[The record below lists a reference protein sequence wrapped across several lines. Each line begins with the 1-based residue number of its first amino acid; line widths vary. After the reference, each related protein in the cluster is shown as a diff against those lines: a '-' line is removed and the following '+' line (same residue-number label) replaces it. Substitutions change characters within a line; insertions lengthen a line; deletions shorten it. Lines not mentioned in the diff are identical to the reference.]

1 VAGTELTFP
10 VTALDR
16 ASTTLIRVAD
26 QLDRLSEKIDKVDG
40 KVARITAELDDA
52 RADAGLDNL
61 ERKRRELDGK
71 KTTIK
76 VDADKSLLDRIV
88 DIHQLNLAL
97 DAVQLPAKAL
107 KAIAIGAELAN
118 IGSATVAMS
127 GALGVVP
134 AIAFGAGAALATLKL
149 GTTGF
154 DNALKE
160 LNKGDLGKFNAD
172 VAKMAPN
179 AQAAAF
185 AIRDIYTTGFRNLQ
199 LDVQQRLFAGLA
211 GEIRD
216 LGSTYLPVLHTG
228 LGGVA
233 DELNLAARGIADW
246 ARSSATVRD
255 TSTLFDA
262 VRSTMHLLAPAV
274 VNVAQGI
281 LDVGTVGSRYLPGLA
296 AQATNLTA
304 RFRDFMDQARQS
316 GQLGEFIQTGIDKL
330 EQLGRVAINAGGI
343 LLSIFRASDASGAD
357 FLSTI
362 ERITAGVNNF
372 LRSGEG
378 QSILTSVF
386 REINATVD
394 ALEPGV
400 AALAKAAAEVIAQL
414 AQAGILHTAAEALS
428 ALAISVAPLVG
439 DLGTLAATILP
450 PVLSLLRDIAP
461 VLGPVAAG
469 FLAASLAAKGL
480 DTVRATL
487 TGLAGRLSEA
497 ALNAGVFTEKLT
509 GSAAAGER
517 LALAGSS
524 LATGLGVLGVALPV
538 VAVAAAGVVLAY
550 DQMRNKSDEL
560 AQSVVSGQIAMGQAV
575 AEQSSRIQT
584 QNIVMQEMQGEGYA
598 TGQAIG
604 ELTGQLDANAQSADA
619 NAQAQQQVSAAVEAQ
634 LQKLP
639 PLEQAQARVK
649 IAQDAYNAAVAQFGA
664 TSSQAVAAAG
674 DLAIA
679 HDREK
684 QASQDAANAEKTLG
698 DQIVQT
704 SQAASAA
711 ANADV
716 AYQQAVLNIRSAE
729 QAAAEAV
736 RQHGASSLQAQQ
748 AQVQLMQAYLSTAD
762 AARRKA
768 EADATAT
775 GASNAAEI
783 GAQAYKN
790 ALIQLA
796 GQASGPTRDA
806 LLAMANGTDTAKQA
820 ASTAQLQ
827 AQLYKDELGRLAGE
841 SNGPLADALHNA
853 VNNFDNLG
861 GAHATAQQRAQAQK
875 DELQRLANMAS
886 GPVKQSLQA
895 MADQIRTLPSGQFTV
910 TGVGNVSYGSP
921 ELARA
926 AHGGHTGGIIGMDR
940 AGLTGVA
947 YAAGGVMPGYTPGR
961 DVHTFRSATGGTLH
975 LSGGEAVMRPE
986 WTQAVGPQTVHRMN
1000 AAARSGGVVGVR
1012 RYMTTGRYADGGI
1025 LPTQR
1030 FAMGGDIR
1038 LTGTQ
1043 PFQVIPHQLYS
1054 TVAGSLVHT
1063 ITSTL
1068 YSAIRTL
1075 AAQAAAM
1082 AAAAARAVAG
1092 GIGVA
1097 LGGGGARAWIIA
1109 HESGGNP
1116 RAQNPTSSASGLY
1129 QMIDGTWRA
1138 YGGSTAH
1145 AKDASVAEQN
1155 AVADRYVA
1163 ARYGSWENAQ
1173 RFWMAHHYYD
1183 QGGYLQPGAT
1193 LAYNSTG
1200 QPERVLPP
1208 TQTRVL
1214 DQILAAVA
1222 GGGISSIGSAGSELL
1237 AEMRTLNGQIRALRG
1252 DVDHHND
1259 QAALAARLDVANRFL
1274 AALTAGAGSA
1284 AMNAATARTRSE
1296 LGAFY

>member
-1 VAGTELTFP
+1 VAGTDLQFT
-10 VTALDR
+10 VSALDR
-16 ASTTLIRVAD
+16 AATTLIRVAD
-26 QLDRLSEKIDKVDG
+26 QLDRLSEKINKVDG

-107 KAIAIGAELAN
+107 KAIAVGAELAN

-134 AIAFGAGAALATLKL
+134 AIAFGAGAALAALKL

-154 DNALKE
+154 DDALKN

-216 LGSTYLPVLHTG
+216 LGSTYLPVLHSG

-233 DELNLAARGIADW
+233 DELSLAARGIADW
-246 ARSSATVRD
+246 AKSSATVRD

-262 VRSTMHLLAPAV
+262 VRNTLHELAPAV

-281 LDVGTVGSRYLPGLA
+281 LDIGTVGSRDLPGLA

-304 RFRDFMDQARQS
+304 RFREFMDQARQS

-330 EQLGRVAINAGGI
+330 EQLGRIAGNAGGI
-343 LLSIFRASDASGAD
+343 LVSIFHASVASGAD

-400 AALAKAAAEVIAQL
+400 AALAKAAAEVLSQL

-469 FLAASLAAKGL
+469 FLAASLASKGL

-497 ALNAGVFTEKLT
+497 ALNAGVFTEKVT

-560 AQSVVSGQIAMGQAV
+560 AQSVVSGQMSMGQAV
-575 AEQSSRIQT
+575 AEQSQRIQT
-584 QNIVMQEMQGEGYA
+584 QNMVMQEMQGEGYA

-634 LQKLP
+634 LEKLP
-639 PLEQAQARVK
+639 PLEQAHQRVA
-649 IAQDAYNAAVAQFGA
+649 IAQQNYNAAVQQYTAN
-664 TSSQAVAAAG
+664 SPQAVAAAG
-674 DLAIA
+674 ELAA
-679 HDREK
+679 ARANEK
-684 QASQDAANAEKTLG
+684 QATDNAAQAEKSLADKIADVINTQQG
-698 DQIVQT
+698 
-704 SQAASAA
+704 A

-716 AYQQAVLNIRSAE
+716 AYQQSLLNL
-729 QAAAEAV
+729 Q
-736 RQHGASSLQAQQ
+736 QAQQ
-748 AQVQLMQAYLSTAD
+748 NAAQ
-762 AARRKA
+762 AARTHAAGSLELQQADLQVVQANLQVAEAAGRKA
-768 EADATAT
+768 EADAKAT
-775 GASNAAEI
+775 GATDAAAI
-783 GAQAYKN
+783 GASAYRAK
-790 ALIQLA
+790 LIDLA
-796 GQASGPTRDA
+796 NQASGPTRDA
-806 LLAMANGTDTAKQA
+806 LLQAAGATDSQHAAADTARN
-820 ASTAQLQ
+820 ASS
-827 AQLYKDELGRLAGE
+827 LYKDGLGRLASE
-841 SNGPLADALHNA
+841 ATGPLRDALLGA
-853 VNNFDNLG
+853 QRDFDNLG
-861 GAHATAQQRAQAQK
+861 GAHISARDKANLQR
-875 DELQRLANMAS
+875 DMLQRLAAQAD
-886 GPVKQSLQA
+886 GPTRDAIVH
-895 MADQIRTLPSGQFTV
+895 MINTLDSIHDKSFTV
-910 TGVGNVSYGSP
+910 TGTGVVSGIRSTTGSTAP
-921 ELARA
+921 GAGARA
-926 AHGGHTGGIIGMDR
+926 RGGIIDHF
-940 AGLTGVA
+940 AD
-947 YAAGGVMPGYTPGR
+947 GGVTPGYTPGR
-961 DVHTFRSATGGTLH
+961 DVHRFYSATGGTLD

-986 WTQAVGPQTVHRMN
+986 WTRAVGPGYVHGAN
-1000 AAARSGGVVGVR
+1000 AAARMGGVAGVR
-1012 RYMTTGRYADGGI
+1012 RYTATGHYADGGI
-1025 LPTQR
+1025 VGR
-1030 FAMGGDIR
+1030 FAGGGIV
-1038 LTGTQ
+1038 LNGVQ
-1043 PFQVIPHQLYS
+1043 PFSVIPQRLEDGV
-1054 TVAGSLVHT
+1054 TGSLV
-1063 ITSTL
+1063 SRMVPTL
-1068 YSAIRTL
+1068 VGMIK
-1075 AAQAAAM
+1075 AAEAAAAA
-1082 AAAAARAVAG
+1082 AAAAARSAAAG
-1092 GIGVA
+1092 VSVA

-1173 RFWMAHHYYD
+1173 RFWQAHHYYD
-1183 QGGYLQPGAT
+1183 GGGMLMPGTTMAT
-1193 LAYNSTG
+1193 NATG
-1200 QPERVLPP
+1200 EPERVLSPA
-1208 TQTRVL
+1208 QTRVL
-1214 DQILAAVA
+1214 DQILAAVS
-1222 GGGISSIGSAGSELL
+1222 GGGASPVGSAGAELL
-1237 AEMRTLNGQIRALRG
+1237 TELRQQNDLLRALRG

-1284 AMNAATARTRSE
+1284 AMSAATARTRSE

>member
-1 VAGTELTFP
+1 VAGTDLQFT
-10 VTALDR
+10 VSALDK
-16 ASTTLIRVAD
+16 AATTLIRVAD
-26 QLDRLSEKIDKVDG
+26 QLDRLSEKIDRVDG

-134 AIAFGAGAALATLKL
+134 AIAFGAGAALAALKL

-154 DNALKE
+154 DDALKE

-172 VAKMAPN
+172 VAKMSPN

-216 LGSTYLPVLHTG
+216 LGSTYLPVLHSG

-233 DELNLAARGIADW
+233 DELNIAARGIADW
-246 ARSSATVRD
+246 AKSSTTVRD

-262 VRSTMHLLAPAV
+262 VRNTMHLLAPAV

-281 LDVGTVGSRYLPGLA
+281 LDVGTVGSRFLPGLA

-330 EQLGRVAINAGGI
+330 EQLGRVAVNAGGI

-357 FLSTI
+357 FLGTI

-414 AQAGILHTAAEALS
+414 AQ
-428 ALAISVAPLVG
+428 
-439 DLGTLAATILP
+439 
-450 PVLSLLRDIAP
+450 
-461 VLGPVAAG
+461 
-469 FLAASLAAKGL
+469 
-480 DTVRATL
+480 
-487 TGLAGRLSEA
+487 
-497 ALNAGVFTEKLT
+497 
-509 GSAAAGER
+509 
-517 LALAGSS
+517 AGSS

-584 QNIVMQEMQGEGYA
+584 QNMVMQEMQGEGYA

-619 NAQAQQQVSAAVEAQ
+619 NAQAQQQISAAVEAQ

-716 AYQQAVLNIRSAE
+716 AYQQATLNIASAE
-729 QAAAEAV
+729 QAATQAV
-736 RQHGASSLQAQQ
+736 QQHGAASTQAQQ
-748 AQVQLMQAYLSTAD
+748 AHLQLVQAYLSAAD

-768 EADATAT
+768 EADATAA
-775 GASNAAEI
+775 GASNSAEI
-783 GAQAYKN
+783 GAQAYKEE
-790 ALIQLA
+790 LIRLA
-796 GQASGPTRDA
+796 GQASGPTRQS
-806 LLAMANGTDTAKQA
+806 LLDLANGTDVSRQASATAE
-820 ASTAQLQ
+820 LQ
-827 AQLYKDELGRLAGE
+827 ARLQKDELGRLASE
-841 SNGPLADALHNA
+841 ATGPLAEAMSTA
-853 VNNFDNLG
+853 RQNFDTLG

-895 MADQIRTLPSGQFTV
+895 MADQIRTLPDGNFTV
-910 TGVGNVSYGSP
+910 TG
-921 ELARA
+921 
-926 AHGGHTGGIIGMDR
+926 
-940 AGLTGVA
+940 TGVVSGIRTTSGSTA
-947 YAAGGVMPGYTPGR
+947 PGAGHAAGGVLPGYTPGR
-961 DVHTFRSATGGTLH
+961 DVHRFYSATGGTLD

-986 WTQAVGPQTVHRMN
+986 WTQAVGPGYVNAAN
-1000 AAARSGGVVGVR
+1000 AAARSGGVRGVQR
-1012 RYMTTGRYADGGI
+1012 HLRGGYAGGGI
-1025 LPTQR
+1025 IDGLPHQR
-1030 FAMGGDIR
+1030 FMFGGFV
-1038 LTGTQ
+1038 LNGQQ
-1043 PFQVIPHQLYS
+1043 PFKVIPQQLYDRVTS
-1054 TVAGSLVHT
+1054 SLV
-1063 ITSTL
+1063 SRMVPTL
-1068 YSAIRTL
+1068 VSMIH
-1075 AAQAAAM
+1075 AAEAAAAA
-1082 AAAAARAVAG
+1082 AAAAARSAAAG
-1092 GIGVA
+1092 VSVA
-1097 LGGGGARAWIIA
+1097 LGGGGARSWIIA

-1173 RFWMAHHYYD
+1173 RFWQAHHYYD
-1183 QGGYLQPGAT
+1183 GGGMLMPGTTMAT
-1193 LAYNSTG
+1193 NATG
-1200 QPERVLPP
+1200 EPERVLSP

-1214 DQILAAVA
+1214 DQILAAVS
-1222 GGGISSIGSAGSELL
+1222 GGGTSGVGSAGSGLL
-1237 AEMRTLNGQIRALRG
+1237 DEMRTLNGQIRALRG

-1284 AMNAATARTRSE
+1284 AMSAATARTRSE

>member
-1 VAGTELTFP
+1 VAGTDLQFT
-10 VTALDR
+10 VSALDK
-16 ASTTLIRVAD
+16 AATTLIRVAD
-26 QLDRLSEKIDKVDG
+26 QLDRLSEKIDRVDG

-52 RADAGLDNL
+52 RADAGLDDL

-118 IGSATVAMS
+118 IGSSAIELS

-134 AIAFGAGAALATLKL
+134 AVAFGAGAALVALKL

-154 DNALKE
+154 DDALKE

-216 LGSTYLPVLHTG
+216 LGSAYLPVLHSG

-233 DELNLAARGIADW
+233 AELNLAARGIADW
-246 ARSSATVRD
+246 AKSSATVRD

-262 VRSTMHLLAPAV
+262 VRSTMHELAPAV

-281 LDVGTVGSRYLPGLA
+281 LDIGTVGSRDLPGLA

-316 GQLGEFIQTGIDKL
+316 GQLGEFIQTGIEKL
-330 EQLGRVAINAGGI
+330 EQLGRIAGNAGGI
-343 LLSIFRASDASGAD
+343 LVSIFHASVASGAD

-362 ERITAGVNNF
+362 ERITAGVNAF

-400 AALAKAAAEVIAQL
+400 AALAKAAAEVLQQL
-414 AQAGILHTAAEALS
+414 AQAGILHTAAEAVS
-428 ALAISVAPLVG
+428 ALAISVVPVVR

-461 VLGPVAAG
+461 VLGPVAVG
-469 FLAASLAAKGL
+469 FTAAALAAKGL
-480 DTVRATL
+480 DTVRAAL
-487 TGLAGRLSEA
+487 TGLPEKISEA
-497 ALNAGVFTEKLT
+497 ALNAGVFTEKVT

-517 LALAGSS
+517 LALAGSALS
-524 LATGLGVLGVALPV
+524 TGLGVLGVALPV
-538 VAVAAAGVVLAY
+538 VAVAAAGVALAY
-550 DQMRNKSDEL
+550 DGMRNKSDEL
-560 AQSVVSGQIAMGQAV
+560 AQSVLSGQTSMAQAV
-575 AEQSSRIQT
+575 DQQTQRIQT
-584 QNIVMQEMQGEGYA
+584 QTAAMQGLSGVGVVSGA
-598 TGQAIG
+598 TMVDFSGKTNQA
-604 ELTGQLDANAQSADA
+604 TQAADA
-619 NAQAQQQVSAAVEAQ
+619 HAQAMAQEKASIDAQIAA
-634 LQKLP
+634 P
-639 PLEQAQARVK
+639 PLEAAQQRVK
-649 IAQDAYNAAVAQFGA
+649 LAQDAYNQAVQQFGP
-664 TSSQAVAAAG
+664 TSSQAVAAAS

-775 GASNAAEI
+775 GATNAAEI
-783 GAQAYKN
+783 GAQAYKDE
-790 ALIQLA
+790 LIQLA

-820 ASTAQLQ
+820 AATAEIQSR
-827 AQLYKDELGRLAGE
+827 LYKDELGRLAGE

-861 GAHATAQQRAQAQK
+861 GAHANAQQRAQAQK

-895 MADQIRTLPSGQFTV
+895 MADQVRTLPDGNFTV

-947 YAAGGVMPGYTPGR
+947 YATGGVMPGYTPGR

-986 WTQAVGPQTVHRMN
+986 WTQAVGSQTVHRMN

-1043 PFQVIPHQLYS
+1043 PFQVIPQRLYG
-1054 TVAGSLVHT
+1054 TIAGSLVGT

-1068 YSAIRTL
+1068 YSAIRKL

-1097 LGGGGARAWIIA
+1097 LGGGGARSWIIA

-1173 RFWMAHHYYD
+1173 RFWEAHHYYD
-1183 QGGYLQPGAT
+1183 GGGMLMPGTTMAT
-1193 LAYNSTG
+1193 NATG
-1200 QPERVLPP
+1200 QPERVLSPA
-1208 TQTRVL
+1208 QTRVL
-1214 DQILAAVA
+1214 DQILAAVS
-1222 GGGISSIGSAGSELL
+1222 GGGVSQVGTASGELL
-1237 AEMRTLNGQIRALRG
+1237 EELRQQNGLLRALRG
-1252 DVDHHND
+1252 DVDQTGSFN
-1259 QAALAARLDVANRFL
+1259 ALIGEVRGLRYQL
-1274 AALTAGAGSA
+1274 ATAIPGSA
-1284 AMNAATARTRSE
+1284 TASAATARTRSE